1 VTKTV
6 LSRGEVVIEDGKY
19 AGKPGHGEFLKRG
32 LFNSP
37 K

>member
-1 VTKTV
+1 MTET
-6 LSRGEVVIEDGKY
+6 IQHDDGRVELQSLDEIK
-19 AGKPGHGEFLKRG
+19 GRREFLKRG

>member
-1 VTKTV
+1 MSETV
-6 LSRGEVVIEDGKY
+6 HYDDGRVELQSLDEIKGSR
-19 AGKPGHGEFLKRG
+19 EFLKRG